1 MLKQSLSVYLLSIA
15 SLSLLVAGHRDDAYM
30 THEQRTKYE
39 QEQRLKAAQANEEF
53 ARMRQEIRDKVYGQY
68 ALAAEQRVER
78 ERQKALRI
86 AARQELLQE
95 ASDSNQ
101 EPSQQQQRQTVSASP
116 ACNRVPSAYQ
126 KPRSFATSSPKLPP
140 IIEFPVDSERDFFS
154 KMIDSPEAYVREQ
167 VGEEAF
173 MVTAGQELLSGVLPS
188 RPPITREYISRRADF
203 FEPDPVLVRQLSGR
217 YSQNLRSRLKAIFCC
232 CCDR

>member
-1 MLKQSLSVYLLSIA
+1 MLKQCLSIYLLSIT
-15 SLSLLVAGHRDDAYM
+15 SLLVAGHRDEAYM

-39 QEQRLKAAQANEEF
+39 QEQRLKDAQANEEF
-53 ARMRQEIRDKVYGQY
+53 ARTRQEIKNRVYLQH
-68 ALAAEQRVER
+68 ALAAEERAER

-95 ASDSNQ
+95 APDANQ
-101 EPSQQQQRQTVSASP
+101 EPSQQQQRQAVSASP
-116 ACNRVPSAYQ
+116 AGNRVPSAYQ
-126 KPRSFATSSPKLPP
+126 RPRSFDASSPKLPP

-154 KMIDSPEAYVREQ
+154 TMIDSPEAYVREQ

-173 MVTAGQELLSGVLPS
+173 MVTAGQELLSGALPS
-188 RPPITREYISRRADF
+188 RPPITREYTSRRADF
-203 FEPDPVLVRQLSGR
+203 FEPDPVLVRQLSSRHRQGLR
-217 YSQNLRSRLKAIFCC
+217 YKLKAIFCC